1 MLRMTEDHVIPELNK
16 VVYNSIFLY
25 CVIYALVE
33 LSFASC
39 LGILIIQ
46 LLVNRLSGC
55 RHEANLSKPL
65 FFISQNTFIMANL
78 RRFNIL
84 KS

>member
-16 VVYNSIFLY
+16 VVYNSIFLS

-33 LSFASC
+33 LSFAGC

-55 RHEANLSKPL
+55 RHETDLSKPFVFYL
-65 FFISQNTFIMANL
+65 TNTFIMANL
-78 RRFNIL
+78 MRFNLL